1 MTAMP
6 LLHEGDQPTRNEQRA
21 HIVQVVEYSCY
32 PRRSAHERRRVGYTQ
47 DRSATGLGLDLAEP
61 LLEGELLR
69 VTLRD
74 IDGGP
79 ALDGLAR
86 VVWCR
91 VGSHERYRAGLAV
104 LRDAGERPML
114 RVRRPTGESP
124 GTDRP
129 LGSR

>member
-6 LLHEGDQPTRNEQRA
+6 LLHEADQPSRTEQREP
-21 HIVQVVEYSCY
+21 IVQVVEYSRY
-32 PRRSAHERRRVGYTQ
+32 PRRS
-47 DRSATGLGLDLAEP
+47 
-61 LLEGELLR
+61 
-69 VTLRD
+69 
-74 IDGGP
+74 

-124 GTDRP
+124 GPNRT

>member
-6 LLHEGDQPTRNEQRA
+6 LLHDGDFPTRTEQRDPT
-21 HIVQVVEYSCY
+21 VYVVEYSRY
-32 PRRSAHERRRVGYTQ
+32 PRRTARERRRVGYTQ

-61 LLEGELLR
+61 LCAGELLH
-69 VTLRD
+69 VALRD
-74 IDGGP
+74 IDGRT

-91 VGSHERYRAGLAV
+91 AGSHERYRAGLAV

-114 RVRRPTGESP
+114 RVRRPTGESSGISRTP
-124 GTDRP
+124 
-129 LGSR
+129 GSR